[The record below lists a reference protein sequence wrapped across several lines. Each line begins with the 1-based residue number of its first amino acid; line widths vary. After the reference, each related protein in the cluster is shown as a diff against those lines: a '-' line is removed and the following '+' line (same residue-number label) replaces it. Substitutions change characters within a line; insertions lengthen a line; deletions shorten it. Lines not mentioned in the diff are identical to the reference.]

1 MSRYLLASNHG
12 GARETGPDREEATL
26 SPHAHPAVVEDVG
39 NNPSRSW
46 CIREPSIKP
55 TPRNRSSLL
64 GAERQLRPAG
74 GTWTWGR
81 VPPVAVQN
89 LGGHRLVAVPSARA
103 GRQPMPTAHAV
114 VPTLLSTVLVT
125 DDRYSVRTDEHVRL
139 SRYGQIART
148 DEPIFGLADNS
159 D

>member
-26 SPHAHPAVVEDVG
+26 SPHAHPAVVEGVG

-64 GAERQLRPAG
+64 GAERQLGRRRRHMGACRPLPFRIWA
-74 GTWTWGR
+74 
-81 VPPVAVQN
+81 PPPCRCPI
-89 LGGHRLVAVPSARA
+89 GSCRKTTH
-103 GRQPMPTAHAV
+103 AHAV
-114 VPTLLSTVLVT
+114 VPTLLSTVQVT

-139 SRYGQIART
+139 SRYGQIVR
-148 DEPIFGLADNS
+148 P
-159 D
+159 